1 MYKQWKYTKKRW
13 FFSKKKNTMKACFK
27 AIILS
32 IKIYKNILKFNFLM
46 EGGMGVLDILT
57 ADAMKCVIFM
67 GTKKNFEWTLI

>member
-1 MYKQWKYTKKRW
+1 MKIHQKAMI
-13 FFSKKKNTMKACFK
+13 FFEKKNTMKACFK

-67 GTKKNFEWTLI
+67 GTKKNFE

>member
-1 MYKQWKYTKKRW
+1 MYKQRKYTKKRR
-13 FFSKKKNTMKACFK
+13 FFSKKKKTMKACFK

-46 EGGMGVLDILT
+46 EGGIGVLDILT

-67 GTKKNFEWTLI
+67 GTKKSFE